1 MSLRDSTTWSMGK
14 CNRPTT
20 WVPLCHE
27 ETMANANNTWYT
39 PYDASI
45 IPWFLWVTPW
55 VGCQGDQGSLV
66 LVHGEKYLKS
76 VCTMDGNT
84 MSMALIDLSLNYTMD
99 PWHVAMEASHSAMV

>member
-1 MSLRDSTTWSMGK
+1 
-14 CNRPTT
+14 
-20 WVPLCHE
+20 
-27 ETMANANNTWYT
+27 MANANDTWYT

-76 VCTMDGNT
+76 VCTMVWQYYVHG
-84 MSMALIDLSLNYTMD
+84 MAMALIDLSLNYTMD